1 MKKRNKIGVLAT
13 ISIILA
19 AFILYIAK
27 KTEKRTTYKAYL
39 ICPIIGRKI
48 GLYEKYVKR
57 MIDIICSLVAIFFFS
72 PIYIVVAILVRIK
85 LGSPILFTQ
94 DRPGIIG
101 EDGKESIFRI
111 YKFRTM
117 TDERDEKGELL
128 PDEDRLN
135 SFGKWLRST
144 SLDELPEVFNIL
156 NGTLSICGPRPQLVR
171 DVTFMTDEQ
180 RMRHTAKP
188 GLTGLAQ
195 VNGRNAIKWEEK
207 LDWDLKYIKNISFI
221 EDLRIILKTIKTA
234 VINNEGI
241 TDGNM
246 ATAEDFGDYLLKNG
260 KVSKEEYNI
269 NQIKAEKI
277 LNKENIIEE
286 INKIDHFNHI
296 PFSVAMSVYKSDNAV
311 FFSRAL
317 DSITESQ
324 TVIPNEIVLVVDGP
338 VSKEINDVI
347 GKYTKKYGIFKV
359 IRLKKNVGLGR
370 ALKVAIENSTYDL
383 IARMDSDDISVPTR
397 FEEQLRYFELNPETD
412 VLGGDITEFIG
423 EENNIVG
430 KRVVPLTNDSIRE
443 FMKERC
449 GMNHVSVMYKKEA
462 VKQAGGYQDL
472 FWNEDYYLWIRM
484 WLNNA
489 VFANTGSALVN
500 VRVGEDMYRRRGG
513 SKYFK
518 SEKKLQDYM
527 LKYGMISYPLY
538 IKNIAKR
545 FVIQKL
551 MPSNIRGFIFRIFA
565 REKVL

>member
-39 ICPIIGRKI
+39 ICPIIGRKM

-57 MIDIICSLVAIFFFS
+57 MIDIICSLAAIFFFS

-180 RMRHTAKP
+180 RMRHTTKP

-207 LDWDLKYIKNISFI
+207 LNWDLKYIKNISFI
-221 EDLRIILKTIKTA
+221 GDLRIILKTIKTA

-489 VFANTGSALVN
+489 VFANIGSALVN

-545 FVIQKL
+545 LVIQKL

>member
-449 GMNHVSVMYKKEA
+449 GMNHVSVMYKKEV

-513 SKYFK
+513 SKYFN

-545 FVIQKL
+545 LVIQKL